1 MAPNEPE
8 TNVLIDRAKGGDR
21 RAREKLLTRH
31 RDRLKRMVLV
41 RLDRRL
47 AARVDPSD
55 VVQEALADAA
65 RQLSDYLRD
74 QPVAF
79 YPWLRRLAWEHLVR
93 LHQQH
98 LQAGKRS
105 VRREERW
112 ELDDD
117 SAVELAK
124 KLLGSGTSP
133 SRHLLRE
140 ELRRRVRAALD
151 DLSERDREVL
161 VLRYLEGL
169 SVREAAD
176 VLGIR
181 EGAAKVRHLRALERG
196 CAGCSTRTSG
206 RSRNCPTAPG
216 TW

>member
-1 MAPNEPE
+1 MAANELD
-8 TNVLIDRAKGGDR
+8 TDVLIERAKGGDR
-21 RAREKLLTRH
+21 PARAQLLTRH

-65 RQLSDYLRD
+65 QQLSAYLRE
-74 QPVAF
+74 QPVPF

-112 ELDDD
+112 DLADE

-133 SRHLLRE
+133 SRHLLRQ
-140 ELRRRVRAALD
+140 ELRRRVRTALD
-151 DLSERDREVL
+151 QLGERDREVL

-169 SVREAAD
+169 STRETAA

-181 EGAAKVRHLRALERG
+181 EGAAKVRYLRALERLRG
-196 CAGCSTRTSG
+196 LLDNDIGED
-206 RSRNCPTAPG
+206 
-216 TW
+216 